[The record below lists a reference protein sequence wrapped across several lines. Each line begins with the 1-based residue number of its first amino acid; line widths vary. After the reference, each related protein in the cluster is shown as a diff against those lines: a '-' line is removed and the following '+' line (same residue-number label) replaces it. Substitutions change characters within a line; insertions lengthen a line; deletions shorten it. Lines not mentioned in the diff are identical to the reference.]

1 MSSKIKLK
9 KSLRSINDAK
19 SALQRALQSS
29 DSNASICIR
38 RAIGELEDAE
48 TGIKRAIRELPA

>member
-19 SALQRALQSS
+19 SALQRALPSS
-29 DSNASICIR
+29 DSNASIYIR